1 MGLHMIWAVSSGA
14 WFRLNFGRWI
24 FLKSIKW
31 PLLFFAVAAAA
42 CIMGVGISIAE
53 KSVPGAVACIAALVL
68 VMGFGFKTKKKMR
81 ENGLL

>member
-1 MGLHMIWAVSSGA
+1 
-14 WFRLNFGRWI
+14 
-24 FLKSIKW
+24 LKNIKW

-53 KSVPGAVACIAALVL
+53 KSVFGVFACIAALVL